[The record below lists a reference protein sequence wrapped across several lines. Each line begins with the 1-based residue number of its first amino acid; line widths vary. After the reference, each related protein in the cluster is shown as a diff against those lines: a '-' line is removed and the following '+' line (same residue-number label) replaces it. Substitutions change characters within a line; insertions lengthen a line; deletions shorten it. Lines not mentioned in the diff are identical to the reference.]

1 MIETLPTFV
10 AVAEAGTFSEVARVQ
25 GVAVSSVTRRIDSLE
40 SEFGTK
46 LFNRSSRRV
55 LLTDAGEQF
64 LVRAKSILAD
74 LADAKES
81 LSASSAEPR
90 GLLTVT
96 VPSAFGRR
104 HVAPAVIEFLK
115 LYPLMQVDL
124 HVSDRVVDL
133 TETRVDVA
141 IRIGSLPSSDLVAT
155 RLAPMRRLACASP
168 AYLKRNGR
176 PGGPLELLKHNC
188 LTIASSPTPAGWWSF
203 AGVNKGLPL
212 AVRGNLRTD
221 DTESLLQAALAGV
234 GIVHLATW
242 LVSDAIKSRRLVS
255 LFPEAQ
261 LADKH
266 LPGIHAV
273 RMPGRSHTA
282 KAQLFITHLRTVFG
296 EVPAWDRAIAESQ

>member
-1 MIETLPTFV
+1 MIESLPTFV

-176 PGGPLELLKHNC
+176 PAGPLELLKHNC

-296 EVPAWDRAIAESQ
+296 EVPAWDRVIAESQ